1 VLLQDLQSQEQ
12 LQHHLLAPLPEA
24 EQQRRADL
32 MQRIDGLNRRYG
44 RGTVQWAACGLTPGW
59 MMRRE
64 QLSRAATTRL
74 ADLPT
79 AWAR

>member
-1 VLLQDLQSQEQ
+1 
-12 LQHHLLAPLPEA
+12 
-24 EQQRRADL
+24 
-32 MQRIDGLNRRYG
+32 M
-44 RGTVQWAACGLTPGW
+44 TPGW

>member
-1 VLLQDLQSQEQ
+1 
-12 LQHHLLAPLPEA
+12 
-24 EQQRRADL
+24 
-32 MQRIDGLNRRYG
+32 
-44 RGTVQWAACGLTPGW
+44 

-74 ADLPT
+74 SDLPT

>member
-1 VLLQDLQSQEQ
+1 
-12 LQHHLLAPLPEA
+12 
-24 EQQRRADL
+24 L
-32 MQRIDGLNRRYG
+32 MQSIDGLNRRYG
-44 RGTVQWAACGLTPGW
+44 RGTVQWAACGIAPGW

-74 ADLPT
+74 SDLPT